1 MRAGGVGRF
10 ALLEGYT
17 ICDSITG
24 EREAPEEDGEES
36 TLCCAESGVLD
47 STGVLWGWKENEKGE
62 ASTTLGGAGQGAAG
76 LKCSELGSTDI
87 VEGSKFMSRRLAR
100 EKFSRSMFM
109 SVS

>member
-1 MRAGGVGRF
+1 MREQRRDILVSPFVTRGTDNECF
-10 ALLEGYT
+10 QL
-17 ICDSITG
+17 
-24 EREAPEEDGEES
+24 
-36 TLCCAESGVLD
+36 VLGHD
-47 STGVLWGWKENEKGE
+47 AENEKGE

-76 LKCSELGSTDI
+76 LKCRELGSTDM